1 MRQRGGVAAKLQG
14 WHVLLVRRLGA
25 QPRIHVRRRRQRAG
39 LVRGAHCHMGVLR
52 VAVAP
57 ALVTTLRLLL
67 VRLLVQLLPAIDN
80 LPYARL
86 DSALIS
92 GNVFI
97 LASFYRDRPTR
108 ERF

>member
-14 WHVLLVRRLGA
+14 WRVLLVRRLGA

-39 LVRGAHCHMGVLR
+39 LVCGAHCHMGVLR

-80 LPYARL
+80 LPYPLL
-86 DSALIS
+86 DSALVY
-92 GNVFI
+92 GNAAI
-97 LASFYRDRPTR
+97 LRFTYWSRPKK